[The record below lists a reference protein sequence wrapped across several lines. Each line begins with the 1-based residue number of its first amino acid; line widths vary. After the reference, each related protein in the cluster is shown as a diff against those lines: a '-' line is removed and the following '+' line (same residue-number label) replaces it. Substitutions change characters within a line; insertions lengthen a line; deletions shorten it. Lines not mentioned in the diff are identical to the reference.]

1 MRRGAGARL
10 RAAARQVA
18 WQAGRRACGGVA
30 ADVEGGQLTVYVHG
44 MREHDTR
51 HLDEMLSVHR
61 SRLAHR
67 WGPAS
72 IAFAWPSGQWQPTLT
87 PAKAAW
93 WAAQCIAMR
102 QLQGPNL
109 PVLAAALGADTHR
122 LVGAYVEAKA
132 AVPAAAAR
140 LCRLLCAERPRRERL
155 RVVAFSLGGAVAL
168 HAAAALPR
176 GRRPDEL
183 HLICPPLYEE
193 DSDVG
198 AALRSPPAGRT
209 VVYCSEWDWVL
220 YGAMLPDGRAV
231 PPIGAAGLR
240 GSYPD
245 VEERSIA
252 GQVGAAT
259 AHSDACRL
267 FHSFVV

>member
-102 QLQGPNL
+102 QL
-109 PVLAAALGADTHR
+109 
-122 LVGAYVEAKA
+122 
-132 AVPAAAAR
+132 
-140 LCRLLCAERPRRERL
+140 RRERL